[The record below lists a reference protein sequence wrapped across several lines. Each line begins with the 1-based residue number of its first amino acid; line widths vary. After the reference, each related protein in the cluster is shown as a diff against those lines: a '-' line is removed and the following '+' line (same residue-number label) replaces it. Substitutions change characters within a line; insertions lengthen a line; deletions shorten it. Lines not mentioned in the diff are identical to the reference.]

1 MQKSRTSS
9 TPSSNA
15 LPSFWNRWT
24 RLSSSSSSTSPRTEV
39 GSSNGEEGLFITPS
53 RKPNH
58 CDSQR
63 PQDTE
68 FSDEEDNSLLIT
80 PSDIN
85 RTSFPKPKK
94 NTANT
99 TPSQSSG
106 LYSRLR
112 PLRGGSLFASSDHPT
127 PESLRSIR
135 TRHEEEEEE
144 GLRRY
149 RGHGRE
155 SSILASF
162 LKNNGGYMD
171 DSESDDDDF
180 PPPPVLQHL
189 PLHRSRI
196 SVRNSTNTST
206 PSRSLNRNRS
216 VHTPARSA
224 GPSTPTSM
232 RRSQMM
238 TPVPVS
244 KTRAEMIVAEE
255 RRAWRRRSEGQ
266 ALFRSL
272 VLGEDDILRV
282 I

>member
-1 MQKSRTSS
+1 MQGKQRTSS

-24 RLSSSSSSTSPRTEV
+24 RLSSSTTTSPRTEA
-39 GSSNGEEGLFITPS
+39 GSANGEEGVFNTPS

-58 CDSQR
+58 RNLQS
-63 PQDTE
+63 PQDIE

-80 PSDIN
+80 PSDVN
-85 RTSFPKPKK
+85 RTSFPKPK
-94 NTANT
+94 NMTDT

-112 PLRGGSLFASSDHPT
+112 PSRGGSLYTSSDNPT
-127 PESLRSIR
+127 PESLKSIR
-135 TRHEEEEEE
+135 TRHAEEEEEAP
-144 GLRRY
+144 RTY
-149 RGHGRE
+149 RGHGRA

-180 PPPPVLQHL
+180 PPPPVLQRL
-189 PLHRSRI
+189 PRRQL
-196 SVRNSTNTST
+196 SVNTPTTTTATT

-216 VHTPARSA
+216 VHTSVRSA

-272 VLGEDDILRV
+272 VLGEDDILRA